1 MFSFCRKLLIGFDI
15 SHGMETVTITI
26 IIVIFLVAGF
36 LIGTVS
42 SIAGIG
48 GGAFYILTIML
59 LIAAPIDNA
68 RDTSAF
74 IILLFSGMGFLSYLR
89 QGKINVKISLIFTGF
104 ALLGSITASIYF
116 IIFPIDNTILKI
128 VIASVILVSGLNM
141 VRKAL
146 RSLNIAKLNDNKIEN
161 VFNFETLKDKTNL
174 LKGSPLF
181 FIAGF
186 VAYLS
191 GIGGGMLF
199 VPILNIFYGIPIH
212 YATAVSTSII
222 FFIAIY
228 NATARMFI
236 GEIVYL
242 AGILIGS
249 GAIFGA
255 IFGSKVSNKFPKRYL
270 QFFVAAILMG
280 LAIRMYFMV

>member
-1 MFSFCRKLLIGFDI
+1 MD
-15 SHGMETVTITI
+15 TVTIAI

-48 GGAFYILTIML
+48 GGAFYILTILL

-89 QGKINVKISLIFTGF
+89 QGRIDVKISLIFAGF
-104 ALLGSITASIYF
+104 ALLGSVTASICF

-128 VIASVILVSGLNM
+128 IIASVILVSGLNM
-141 VRKAL
+141 ILKGL
-146 RSLNIAKLNDNKIEN
+146 HSLNNAKLNDNKVED
-161 VFNFETLKDKTNL
+161 VFDFETLPDKTNL

-199 VPILNIFYGIPIH
+199 VPILNIIYGIPIH

-222 FFIAIY
+222 FFIGIF
-228 NATARMFI
+228 NAVARMII

-255 IFGSKVSNKFPKRYL
+255 VFGSKVSNKVPKKYL
-270 QFFVAAILMG
+270 QLFVAALLIG

>member
-1 MFSFCRKLLIGFDI
+1 
-15 SHGMETVTITI
+15 METVTITI

-146 RSLNIAKLNDNKIEN
+146 RSLNMAKINDNKVED
-161 VFNFETLKDKTNL
+161 VFSFDTLKDKTNL

-199 VPILNIFYGIPIH
+199 VPILSIFYGIPIH
-212 YATAVSTSII
+212 YATAASTSII
-222 FFIAIY
+222 FFIGIY

-236 GEIVYL
+236 GEIIYL

-255 IFGSKVSNKFPKRYL
+255 IFGSKVSNKVPKKYL
-270 QFFVAAILMG
+270 QLFVAALLIG